1 LEESRNLEIF
11 LEINED
17 WWIALRILLSP
28 RNLGPTP
35 WIGILKD
42 TDLEERESMRILG
55 RHALDF
61 LDDIL
66 VAWPSSNNLIV
77 T

>member
-1 LEESRNLEIF
+1 
-11 LEINED
+11 
-17 WWIALRILLSP
+17 LRILLSP

-66 VAWPSSNNLIV
+66 VA
-77 T
+77 